1 MTFENVKQFI
11 KKYEFITQIG
21 GVKMS
26 KLPQKGF
33 FEGFYIWFDKDKKEE
48 YYGTPLYLY
57 NTLRNDDF
65 PNRRQTLYLEKD
77 TLKVKPSKK
86 EEILKHPGFLC
97 ISYAEKFG
105 MMLMRFLNA
114 DLSSFETAYNDFF
127 FAYGF
132 ELLKEY
138 APYDGFKGKYASEI
152 EFVEMIK
159 KVYEIC
165 SYNLKEIQRNYREC
179 VDLIYNLNGNEVA
192 TTSSAI
198 AKFAAYMIE
207 RQNEIGSYS
216 GYIDVFLDN
225 YAQQDLDDYAGKPY
239 ESIIEKIENG
249 ELLIKKHNVYTS
261 ERLTNILY
269 VVLEQIAEAEN
280 LPIKKCQICGK
291 YFIPTSR
298 QDEIYCDFP
307 DYDGKSCREK
317 GARLTYKKNL
327 ENVPALL
334 EYRKSYQKKI
344 MVVSRNKE
352 NKKLK
357 QDFDKWKKQAQEKIR
372 KFKKGELSEE
382 ELYKWMMENK

>member
-1 MTFENVKQFI
+1 
-11 KKYEFITQIG
+11 
-21 GVKMS
+21 MS

-65 PNRRQTLYLEKD
+65 PNRRQTLFLEKD

-86 EEILKHPGFLC
+86 EEILKHPGFLY

-138 APYDGFKGKYASEI
+138 APYDGFKGKYSSEA
-152 EFVEMIK
+152 EFIEMIK

-179 VDLIYNLNGNEVA
+179 VDLIYNLNGNEI
-192 TTSSAI
+192 SINSCAI
-198 AKFAAYMIE
+198 TKFAAYMIE
-207 RQNEIGSYS
+207 KQYEIGSYS

-239 ESIIEKIENG
+239 ESIIEKIEKG

-298 QDEIYCDFP
+298 QDEIYCDFQ
-307 DYDGKSCREK
+307 DEDGKTCREK

-357 QDFDKWKKQAQEKIR
+357 VDFDKWKKQAQAKI
-372 KFKKGELSEE
+372 KEFKNGKLTKE
-382 ELYKWMMENK
+382 ELYKWMIANK